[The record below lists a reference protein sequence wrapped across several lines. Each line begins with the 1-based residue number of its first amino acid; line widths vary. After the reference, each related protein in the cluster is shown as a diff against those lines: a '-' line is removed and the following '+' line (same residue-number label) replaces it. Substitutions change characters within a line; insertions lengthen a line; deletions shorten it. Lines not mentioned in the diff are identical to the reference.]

1 MNSSSEIQRSKAG
14 RRFYPSSTVTLIIE
28 RIRAGMS
35 IPEACENPA
44 FPCAST
50 FYEWMARDVTLRTRV
65 EEARHEAASRAAL
78 YRS

>member
-1 MNSSSEIQRSKAG
+1 MNIGTSGQRSKAG
-14 RRFYPSSTVTLIIE
+14 RRFYPSSTIVLILE

-35 IPEACENPA
+35 VAEACENPA

-50 FYEWMARDVTLRTRV
+50 FYEWMARDVTLRDRV
-65 EEARHEAASRAAL
+65 EEARHEAAARESL